1 MSLDF
6 IGELPS
12 WQGVVPGL
20 GELALAGCRQR
31 LGGLIHCP
39 AVSVFGECFYGEVC
53 ETRLYRFYV
62 EVKAF
67 AEFSA
72 RG

>member
-1 MSLDF
+1 M
-6 IGELPS
+6 
-12 WQGVVPGL
+12 GVVPGIC
-20 GELALAGCRQR
+20 ELALAGCRLR

-39 AVSVFGECFYGEVC
+39 AVSVFGVSFYGEDC
-53 ETRLYRFYV
+53 ETRLYRLYV

-67 AEFSA
+67 AEFSG